1 MSKTIIVSNRLPVK
15 INIAD
20 GELTMQPSE
29 GGLATGLGSVYK
41 NGNNVWIGWPGTEV
55 AEDQQRNV
63 TAQLKNLRLSPVFLT
78 KEDISLFYEGFSN
91 EILWPVFHYMST
103 YARYDEE
110 YWDSYQRVNE
120 KFKQA
125 ILQVAEPGDTIWIHD
140 YQLLLLASLIRQA
153 LPEVT
158 IGFFQHIP
166 FPSYE
171 LFRLIPW
178 RAELLDGMLG
188 ADLVGFH
195 TYDDARHFLSAA
207 TRILQLQSTSNII
220 TYNKRSVVVESFPM
234 GIDDAKY
241 NDLVLHNPEVRDN
254 ITHLQE
260 SFGSTRLILSIDRLD
275 YSKGILQRLQAFDIF
290 LQSHPEYKEKVSLYM
305 IVVPSRDTVTQY
317 KELRDEI
324 DKLVGNINARF
335 RTNTWTPVN
344 YFYRSFPLEMLS
356 ALYSFA
362 DTCLV
367 TPMRDGMNLVCKE
380 YVASRTHNDG
390 VLILSEMAGASKEL
404 IDAIIVNPNNVRQM
418 SQAMVEA
425 LNMTPDEQVRRMTQ
439 MRALVSKYNVTHW
452 VQVFMERLEETKR
465 LQQSL
470 QARYIGPQT
479 LNYIKSKYAKAHKRL
494 LLLDYDGTLVEF
506 NNNLNMA
513 RPDKELYH
521 LLEELSKDEK
531 NHVVIISG
539 RNHTTLEEWFGQMKV
554 DLVGEHGVWH
564 RYYGNSW
571 EEKKGLNNAWKQ
583 QVLPI
588 LNTYPERT
596 PGSFIEEKSYS
607 LVWHYRKAE
616 KDLGDM
622 RASEMMNNL
631 RYMAADLGLHLLPG
645 NKVVEIKNM
654 EVNKGKSA
662 QQYLLREPYDFVMAI
677 GDDNTDEDM
686 FKAMKED
693 AITIKVNSN
702 ISAARFY
709 LRDVKEVRE
718 FLKGLHPKLL
728 ITKMLDKMLDWIP
741 EVPFTIPF
749 IPKKK

>member
-15 INIAD
+15 VNITD
-20 GELTMQPSE
+20 GELSMQASE
-29 GGLATGLGSVYK
+29 GGLATGLGSIYK
-41 NGNNVWIGWPGTEV
+41 EGNNVWIGWPGTEV
-55 AEDQQRNV
+55 AEEQQKHV
-63 TAQLKNLRLSPVFLT
+63 TNQLKDLRLSPVFLT
-78 KEDISLFYEGFSN
+78 KEDILLFYEGFSN

-103 YARYDEE
+103 YARYEDE
-110 YWDSYQRVNE
+110 YWESYRQVNE
-120 KFKQA
+120 KFKTA
-125 ILQVAEPGDTIWIHD
+125 ILQVAEAGDTIWIHD
-140 YQLLLLASLIRQA
+140 YQLLLLAGLIRRE
-153 LPEVT
+153 LPNIT

-178 RAELLDGMLG
+178 RSELLEGMLG

-207 TRILQLQSTSNII
+207 TRILQLQSSSNIV
-220 TYNKRSVVVESFPM
+220 TYNQRSVVVESFPM
-234 GIDDAKY
+234 GIDDTKF
-241 NDLVLHNPEVRDN
+241 NDLVLTNDEVRNN
-254 ITHLQE
+254 ISHLEE
-260 SFGSTRLILSIDRLD
+260 SFTNIRMILSIDRLD

-290 LQSHPEYKEKVSLYM
+290 LQEHPEYKEKVSLYM

-335 RTNTWTPVN
+335 RTNTWSPVN

-362 DTCLV
+362 EICLV

-418 SQAMVEA
+418 SAALVEA
-425 LNMTPDEQVRRMTQ
+425 LNMSEDEQVRRMTQ
-439 MRALVSKYNVTHW
+439 MRMLVSKYNITNW
-452 VQVFMERLEETKR
+452 VKVFMERLEETKR
-465 LQQSL
+465 LQLSL
-470 QARYIGPQT
+470 QARYIGTQT
-479 LNYIKSKYAKAHKRL
+479 LNYIRNKYAKAHSRL
-494 LLLDYDGTLVEF
+494 ILLDYDGTLVEF
-506 NNNLNMA
+506 NSNLNMA
-513 RPDKELYH
+513 RPDKELYNI
-521 LLEELSKDEK
+521 LEELTRDVR

-539 RNHTTLEEWFGQMKV
+539 RNHVTLQEWFGHLKV
-554 DLVGEHGVWH
+554 DMVAEHGVWN
-564 RYYGNSW
+564 RYYGSEW
-571 EEKKGLNNAWKQ
+571 EDKKGLNNSWKQ
-583 QVLPI
+583 TVFPI
-588 LNTYPERT
+588 LNTYTERT
-596 PGSFIEEKSYS
+596 PGSLIEEKSYS

-616 KDLGDM
+616 KELGEM
-622 RASEMMNNL
+622 RASEMINNL

-645 NKVVEIKNM
+645 NKVVEIKNV

-662 QQYLLREPYDFVMAI
+662 QQYLHNGNYDFVMAI

-686 FKAMKED
+686 FKALKPD
-693 AITIKVNSN
+693 AISIKVNSS

-709 LRDVKEVRE
+709 LRDVREVRE
-718 FLKGLHPKLL
+718 FLKGLPNKLL
-728 ITKMLDKMLDWIP
+728 ITKMIDRVLNWIP
-741 EVPFTIPF
+741 NVPFTI
-749 IPKKK
+749 KKK